1 MADSHPVCSIL
12 VQASLGLHHI
22 DDVVAQ
28 FLAFGDVIDIEGS
41 QTIVVF
47 VLLHTLEVVVA
58 QIVTELVN
66 LVFYLIALA
75 DVVSVALGLFEHSIH
90 LLERHH
96 HKVFHM
102 ADLEQLFVGEMLSP
116 MLSRSSTSRS
126 IRFTWRLASSE
137 SLPSETCWR

>member
-1 MADSHPVCSIL
+1 MQYWSCPGSHPVCSIL

-75 DVVSVALGLFEHSIH
+75 DVVSVALGRFEHSVH
-90 LLERHH
+90 LLARQHPT
-96 HKVFHM
+96 VFHLT
-102 ADLEQLFVGEMLSP
+102 DVPQLLLCTML
-116 MLSRSSTSRS
+116 
-126 IRFTWRLASSE
+126 LA
-137 SLPSETCWR
+137 L